1 MVVESAKKGGALLTE
16 YPTATNPD
24 KGNFVRRNRIVAGMA
39 HATVVVES
47 AKKGGALITAGLA
60 LDYNREVA
68 AFPGRATDEYSIG
81 CNDLIRNSGA
91 ALITSA
97 EDFTKL
103 MEWDTEQPKAVIR
116 PSLFPELSEEEQA
129 VCDLLGNG
137 EARGIAE
144 ICAALNTPLYKF
156 SATLFGL
163 EMKNIINRIPGDRI
177 ALRKKK

>member
-1 MVVESAKKGGALLTE
+1 M
-16 YPTATNPD
+16 
-24 KGNFVRRNRIVAGMA
+24 
-39 HATVVVES
+39 
-47 AKKGGALITAGLA
+47 
-60 LDYNREVA
+60 DYNREVA

-116 PSLFPELSEEEQA
+116 PSLFPELSQEEQA

-144 ICAALNTPLYKF
+144 MCAALNTPLYKL